1 MTQNIYD
8 DEDFFREYS
17 RLSRSVA
24 GLDAAP
30 EWPAL
35 RALLPDL
42 DGLTVVDL
50 GCGFGWFCRWVREQG
65 AASVLGIDASEKMLV
80 RAIPATGDPA
90 MTYTRADME
99 WLELPPASFDVV
111 RGARSS

>member
-8 DEDFFREYS
+8 DEGFFREYS
-17 RLSRSVA
+17 RLPRSVA

-30 EWPAL
+30 EWSAL

-65 AASVLGIDASEKMLV
+65 AASVLGI
-80 RAIPATGDPA
+80 RAPDLYRAFRTPMVDKFGWPQDLAGRQLSGGGPAEDGLA
-90 MTYTRADME
+90 GQ
-99 WLELPPASFDVV
+99 
-111 RGARSS
+111 RGR